1 MIFRFGFL
9 LRCQDFMNPWVRYKE
24 KGKNRENERKEGE
37 NEETE
42 LECLK
47 LEFHVD
53 FKSTS
58 ALLAHRTRFF

>member
-1 MIFRFGFL
+1 MGL
-9 LRCQDFMNPWVRYKE
+9 E
-24 KGKNRENERKEGE
+24 KGSSEGRTIGLEKEEEGE
-37 NEETE
+37 HEKGRIRKK

-58 ALLAHRTRFF
+58 ALPAHRTRVS